1 MSTTETKPAV
11 VTTMAPKPATTTTT
25 PVVAPTAAKPLG
37 AAAPTHKATPP
48 TKPLAT
54 APVPSKES
62 VIGTQ
67 LDIPETVDP
76 LLVTI
81 LSWPRSHGSYSELAF
96 CEWLTKSLVDLG
108 YVVTKWEEGSMFVD
122 VLHPGGKRATTLFS
136 CHVDTVDGFV
146 KAEDP
151 ADPTKITRKKLTYDS
166 NFGHITLDKDS
177 VGGCLGAD
185 DGAGVWVM
193 LNMIA
198 AGVPGGYLFH
208 RGEECGGVSAKANAR
223 KREALLKRFDAAVAF
238 DRPRCNEIITHQGG
252 TECAS
257 NEYALALAAALNKH
271 GFEYKPS
278 TTGVY
283 TDTKE
288 YRKIIA
294 ECINIGVGYE
304 QQHGRNE
311 FQDYAHLK
319 ALTEAACNIDWE
331 ALPVD
336 RDPTKPEP
344 VFSGGYAGY
353 KGYGAY
359 GYPSGNSELWD
370 DDDHAFG
377 YQGKAAANTKA
388 KKPKGKDVAVEPKLS
403 VLDDLE
409 LLIGDSGVQNIE
421 WLVEH
426 EPQTATATIV
436 ALLRE
441 RAALKADVKLLETL
455 LGGDYVQ

>member
-1 MSTTETKPAV
+1 MSVTELKPTTHAKPA
-11 VTTMAPKPATTTTT
+11 TTMAPTT
-25 PVVAPTAAKPLG
+25 
-37 AAAPTHKATPP
+37 THKATPP

-62 VIGTQ
+62 VIGMQ

-81 LSWPRSHGSYSELAF
+81 LSWPRSHGSLAELAF
-96 CEWLTKSLVDLG
+96 CEWLTKSLCDLG
-108 YVVTKWEEGSMFVD
+108 HTVTKWEEGSMFVD

-146 KAEDP
+146 KQEDP

-208 RGEECGGVSAKANAR
+208 RGEECGGISAKANAR

-257 NEYALALAAALNKH
+257 NKYALALAAALNKH

-288 YRKIIA
+288 YRRIIA

-304 QQHGRNE
+304 QQHGRGE

-336 RDPTKPEP
+336 RDPSKPDP
-344 VFSGGYAGY
+344 VFSGYGGR
-353 KGYGAY
+353 GAY

-388 KKPKGKDVAVEPKLS
+388 KKPKGKDVAVEPAMTP
-403 VLDDLE
+403 LDDLD
-409 LLIGDSGVQNIE
+409 LLVRDSGVQNIH
-421 WLVEH
+421 WLVEN
-426 EPQTATATIV
+426 EPDNAVATIV
-436 ALLRE
+436 ALMRE
-441 RAALKADVKLLETL
+441 GARLKADVAVLEDL
-455 LGGDYVQ
+455 LGGDYT

>member
-1 MSTTETKPAV
+1 MSATETKPAV
-11 VTTMAPKPATTTTT
+11 VTTMAPKPATT
-25 PVVAPTAAKPLG
+25 PVVASTAAKPLG
-37 AAAPTHKATPP
+37 AAAPA
-48 TKPLAT
+48 

-136 CHVDTVDGFV
+136 CHVDTVDGFI
-146 KAEDP
+146 KAADP
-151 ADPTKITRKKLTYDS
+151 ADHTKITRKKLTYDS

-252 TECAS
+252 AECAS
-257 NEYALALAAALNKH
+257 NKYALALAAALNKH

-336 RDPTKPEP
+336 RDPTKPDP
-344 VFSGGYAGY
+344 VFSGYGGR
-353 KGYGAY
+353 GAY
-359 GYPSGNSELWD
+359 GFPGHGMNGTLWG

>member
-1 MSTTETKPAV
+1 MSTTESKPVASKPTV
-11 VTTMAPKPATTTTT
+11 VTTMAPKPATPPPAAPALAAQAKPTT
-25 PVVAPTAAKPLG
+25 P
-37 AAAPTHKATPP
+37 
-48 TKPLAT
+48 

-151 ADPTKITRKKLTYDS
+151 ADPTNITRKKLTYDA

-252 TECAS
+252 AECAS
-257 NEYALALAAALNKH
+257 NKYALALAAALNKH

-304 QQHGRNE
+304 QQHGRGE

-344 VFSGGYAGY
+344 VFSGYAGY
-353 KGYGAY
+353 KGHGAY

>member
-1 MSTTETKPAV
+1 MSATETKPVATKSAV
-11 VTTMAPKPATTTTT
+11 VTTMAPKPAT
-25 PVVAPTAAKPLG
+25 PPPAAPAPAPAPTAQAKP
-37 AAAPTHKATPP
+37 TTP
-48 TKPLAT
+48 

-81 LSWPRSHGSYSELAF
+81 LSWPRSHGSLAELAF

-146 KAEDP
+146 KQEDP

-257 NEYALALAAALNKH
+257 NKYAQALAAALNKH

-288 YRKIIA
+288 YRRIIA

-304 QQHGRNE
+304 QQHCRGE

-319 ALTEAACNIDWE
+319 ALTEAACTIDWE

-336 RDPTKPEP
+336 RDPSKPDP
-344 VFSGGYAGY
+344 VFSGYGGR
-353 KGYGAY
+353 GAY
-359 GYPSGNSELWD
+359 GYPSGNIELWD

-403 VLDDLE
+403 VLDDLD

-441 RAALKADVKLLETL
+441 RAALKADVKLLEIL